1 MEHLNA
7 IELEILLHFIFQIT
21 HCFGNR
27 ALMTAYRSFLQVLED
42 CEWELVNGNSQSADA
57 ERPIINLGGADTPQ
71 IFTNGAVAMNT
82 TPF

>member
-7 IELEILLHFIFQIT
+7 IELEILLHSIFQIT

-27 ALMTAYRSFLQVLED
+27 ALMTVYRSFQQVLED
-42 CEWELVNGNSQSADA
+42 CERELASGNSQSADV
-57 ERPIINLGGADTPQ
+57 ERPIINLGGAYTPQ
-71 IFTNGAVAMNT
+71 MFTNTAVAMNP

>member
-7 IELEILLHFIFQIT
+7 IELEILLHSIFQIT

-27 ALMTAYRSFLQVLED
+27 TLLTAYRSFLQVLED
-42 CEWELVNGNSQSADA
+42 CERELVNNSQSADVK
-57 ERPIINLGGADTPQ
+57 RPIINLEGAYTPQ
-71 IFTNGAVAMNT
+71 MFTNTAVAMNP